1 MKRLCFDD
9 DVVPEVPKDEDAECD
24 DKIQDNSDVMCPH
37 KWAEVRVKAPYDF
50 ETEIAEIK
58 YYE

>member
-1 MKRLCFDD
+1 
-9 DVVPEVPKDEDAECD
+9 
-24 DKIQDNSDVMCPH
+24 VMCPH